1 MAIKDERRPF
11 NGRFPMTAYYLR
23 TAIEESNL
31 KTAKHWRVLDPDGPD
46 QARKPPDHVVDQSQ
60 WDSLFWNPFPYP
72 DYIERDKTG
81 VRVWL
86 IDIAPI
92 DIDADPK
99 PTWEEVLALFRTWQ
113 LNERTKTQKRSN
125 HVGNYIER
133 AKNYLVSTPVQN
145 VRIGAG
151 LAHMPALIHSS
162 SESRSA
168 GASYSPATLLGVD
181 GELVNLWTERKQ
193 NELLRAI
200 AERTNQ
206 AESARNT
213 MYNRIYKDVAIYT
226 DETKPEADRQDA
238 LDRVTASLEVA
249 TITASLE
256 QEMQSHTAMAAAM
269 PSDLFECKDVLLEKL
284 EDVASEKQRV
294 LKFAVSQQGVTLAAS
309 CGEQQD
315 AEQKIS
321 EQKQLGQIE
330 IIRATTLVEAQAAY
344 DAAVT
349 AVGDAAVP
357 LNLPKIWEWGNPWPM
372 PGEKR
377 PEQKWIRTYT
387 VKQPPGVM
395 GNVAITVEAVGNN
408 KGSYTIENMGTDVKV
423 ELKRVSWPS
432 SSDFIITA
440 RNLCGQ
446 STEYVEF
453 VYSWG

>member
-1 MAIKDERRPF
+1 M
-11 NGRFPMTAYYLR
+11 
-23 TAIEESNL
+23 
-31 KTAKHWRVLDPDGPD
+31 DPDD
-46 QARKPPDHVVDQSQ
+46 ASQYVRIPDHVVDKSQ

-72 DYIERDKTG
+72 HYIELDEINHK
-81 VRVWL
+81 RVWRVDL
-86 IDIAPI
+86 API

-99 PTWEEVLALFRTWQ
+99 PTWEEVLAIFRTWQ
-113 LNERTKTQKRSN
+113 LNERTATQKRSN

-226 DETKPEADRQDA
+226 DETKPEVDRQDA

-294 LKFAVSQQGVTLAAS
+294 LKFAVSQQGVTLVAS

-357 LNLPKIWEWGNPWPM
+357 LNVPKITEW
-372 PGEKR
+372 
-377 PEQKWIRTYT
+377 
-387 VKQPPGVM
+387 
-395 GNVAITVEAVGNN
+395 
-408 KGSYTIENMGTDVKV
+408 
-423 ELKRVSWPS
+423 S
-432 SSDFIITA
+432 SSVRHLPDISPLKPELRMDKIIFGGTA
-440 RNLCGQ
+440 ARCYGQCGR
-446 STEYVEF
+446 
-453 VYSWG
+453 YSGSRRSQ